1 MILSGLVWLPVL
13 GALGLL
19 LLPAEGQLLHRFSVA
34 VAGLVGLLALGLLGQ
49 FDPNLAGVQL
59 LERWDWLPMLS
70 LRYELGVDGIA
81 LPLVVMSAA
90 LVLVAIA
97 ASPRQIQRPRLYFA
111 LLLILEAGV
120 FGVFLAQN
128 LLLFFL
134 FYEVELLPLYLLIA
148 IWGGSRRTYAAT
160 KFLLYTA
167 LSGVLLLG
175 AFFVWGWLGG
185 SFSYGELLAHP
196 LPPGSQVGL
205 LIPLLLGLGIKIPL
219 VPLHTWLPDA
229 HVEASTPVSVLLAGV
244 LLKLGTYG
252 LVRFGVEMLPQ
263 GWGVLAPW
271 LAWLAVLNV
280 LYGSLNA
287 LSQDDMK
294 KMVAYSSIAHM
305 GTVLLAAAAATPLSL
320 LAAVVQM
327 VSHGLISALLF
338 LLVGAVYTN
347 TGTRDIKLLTGL
359 LNPERG
365 LPIVGSLMVLGV
377 MASAGI
383 PGMMGFVAEFLVYRS
398 SFAVVPLPTLL
409 CILGTGLTAFYFVRL
424 VNRVFFGRLSERA
437 IAMPRRQSQERL
449 PALVLAGLIIY
460 FGIQPAW
467 LLHWSQATV
476 SHLGLTDGRPPWL
489 LG

>member
-1 MILSGLVWLPVL
+1 MILSTLLWLPVL
-13 GALGLL
+13 GSLGLL
-19 LLPAEGQLLHRFSVA
+19 LLPAESKILPRFTLGVA
-34 VAGLVGLLALGLLGQ
+34 LVVGVLSLVMLAE
-49 FDPNLAGVQL
+49 FDPL
-59 LERWDWLPMLS
+59 LPGMQFQEQAPWLPMLS
-70 LRYELGVDGIA
+70 LSYELGVDGVSV
-81 LPLVVMSAA
+81 PLVVMSAW
-90 LVLVAIA
+90 LVVVAVA
-97 ASPRQIQRPRLYFA
+97 ASPPQIQRSRLYYA

-120 FGVFLAQN
+120 FGVFFAHN

-167 LSGVLLLG
+167 LSGILLLG
-175 AFFVWGWLGG
+175 AFFVWGWLAGG
-185 SFSYGELLAHP
+185 FTYTTLLSHP
-196 LPPGSQVGL
+196 LPQRSQVLL
-205 LIPLLLGLGIKIPL
+205 LIPLLLGLGIKIPF

-252 LVRFGVEMLPQ
+252 LVRFGVQMLPQ
-263 GWGVLAPW
+263 GWGVVAPW
-271 LAWLAVLNV
+271 LAWLAVVNV

-305 GTVLLAAAAATPLSL
+305 GAVLLASAAATPLSV
-320 LAAVVQM
+320 LAAVIQM

-383 PGMMGFVAEFLVYRS
+383 PGMVGFVAEFLVYRS
-398 SFAVVPLPTLL
+398 SFAVVPVQTLL
-409 CILGTGLTAFYFVRL
+409 CIMGTGLTAFYFVRL

-437 IAMPRRQSQERL
+437 AAMPRRQTYERL
-449 PALVLAGLIIY
+449 PALALALAIIV
-460 FGIQPAW
+460 FGIQPGW
-467 LLHWSQATV
+467 LVQWSQATV
-476 SHLGLTDGRPPWL
+476 SHFDLPITIAHLG
-489 LG
+489 